1 MVELYVPRVADAI
14 NAFEAGREGAMTRRK
29 DQAAQTIGGAMSRGD
44 YRGAADA
51 AYGVGDYGVGLKLE
65 QLGSDRAARDRLQG
79 YGRQYAE
86 GRGGDAVKAAY
97 AAGDFEIGKDLAAA
111 IAAASEAERAFIKEK
126 AERIAAI
133 VAPLG
138 DIPESDMDRRRA
150 FIAEHTP
157 ELLAAGYTQDQLAS
171 FEPTNAN
178 LAPIYS
184 QALGLKDY
192 LGNQRDE
199 KKFAADEDYRKQQ
212 LRISGQNA
220 ATAASNAARG
230 WAAHNAR
237 LAAQGYGTPGV
248 GGGPYIDDAD
258 VEIDP

>member
-29 DQAAQTIGGAMSRGD
+29 DQAAQMIGGAMSRGD
-44 YRGAADA
+44 YRGAAEA

-65 QLGSDRAARDRLQG
+65 QLGTDRATQDRMQG

-86 GRGGDAVKAAY
+86 GKGGDAVKAAY
-97 AAGDFEIGKDLAAA
+97 AAGDFEIGKELAAA
-111 IAAASEAERAFIKEK
+111 IAAASEADRAFMKEK

-192 LGNQRDE
+192 LGNQRDD

-212 LRISGQNA
+212 LRISQGQL
-220 ATAASNAARG
+220 G
-230 WAAHNAR
+230 V
-237 LAAQGYGTPGV
+237 AQGNLALSQQRENRV
-248 GGGPYIDDAD
+248 AAGGGASGGGGW
-258 VEIDP
+258 EEF